1 MDVRTIIN
9 IIMELF
15 SEFWRQI
22 IFFLGVVVVAIRL
35 ESEVRSLRK
44 DLDGLTKELNRRDTY
59 VETVKQRSEIDVL
72 VKQVST
78 LWEFA
83 NKLRD
88 KFQNGK

>member
-1 MDVRTIIN
+1 MEFLSGYWHQ
-9 IIMELF
+9 IM
-15 SEFWRQI
+15 
-22 IFFLGVVVVAIRL
+22 FFLGVIIVAVRL

-72 VKQVST
+72 NKQVST
-78 LWEFA
+78 LWEFV

-88 KFQNGK
+88 RFNGSGK

>member
-1 MDVRTIIN
+1 MDVRTVIN
-9 IIMELF
+9 IIMDLL
-15 SEFWRQI
+15 SQYWHQI
-22 IFFLGVVVVAIRL
+22 VFFLGAIIVAVRL
-35 ESEVRSLRK
+35 ESEVKSLRK
-44 DLDGLTKELNRRDTY
+44 DLDNLTKEINRRDTY

-72 VKQVST
+72 VKQVSS